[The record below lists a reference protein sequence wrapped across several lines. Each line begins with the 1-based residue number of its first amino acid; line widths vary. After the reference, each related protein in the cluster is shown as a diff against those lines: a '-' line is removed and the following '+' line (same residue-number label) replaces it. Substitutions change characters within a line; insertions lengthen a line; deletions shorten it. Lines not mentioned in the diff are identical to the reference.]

1 MRERLPGGVRVRVYA
16 LHSCSIGWATRR
28 GKRSAHVAL
37 QGNDVGQERVMTYSD
52 VLSEVCRVV
61 RAADPRDA
69 APERS
74 HALAAV

>member
-1 MRERLPGGVRVRVYA
+1 M
-16 LHSCSIGWATRR
+16 
-28 GKRSAHVAL
+28 AL

-61 RAADPRDA
+61 RAADPPDA

-74 HALAAV
+74 MALAAEWDQTVVSGAYEAGKGGAVFT